1 MKESIA
7 DRIVTLSIGDEDE
20 NGEALILDALLE
32 LKKIMISLGFPASS
46 FNIRKSNIS
55 NCLKKDISAVSFIN
69 GVLKQLNA
77 INIFLII
84 INKFNLGRN

>member
-32 LKKIMISLGFPASS
+32 LKKTMSSLGFLASS
-46 FNIRKSNIS
+46 FNIRKSNTS
-55 NCLKKDISAVSFIN
+55 NCLKKDFSALSFIN
-69 GVLKQLNA
+69 DVLKQ
-77 INIFLII
+77 
-84 INKFNLGRN
+84 